1 MTNITSPQLLPV
13 LATTLILAASTIAAY
28 GYHKSSSRRKR
39 LGVFP
44 TSSPWFM
51 PFADLVRIIRAGTF
65 EQFIKDRKA
74 ALKSDAFYM
83 HLLGFS
89 QLPTLVVTEPADFVD
104 IMHKEGKLNLCVQM
118 PDTVKATHGPGNL
131 QLLSGVRHN
140 FLRKIFAKL
149 LHPNTLERFLPYF
162 YEEFTKMWAKLD
174 EADGEVIIQDAI
186 CEAQFFLMAKILYG
200 MTPENTDLDTM
211 RQLQHDFDLQMKGHF
226 ASPKSKTFRDA
237 KEASQSIRRVL
248 NPMFDAV
255 LDKRRHL
262 MQTGDVTIEATHDDL
277 PVGNAMESIADA
289 LLKDNVQD
297 DEQIR
302 SDVYDNLNLLLE
314 ASHGTTS
321 ELNCHYYQCIH
332 LIIIASDLFMSANS
346 VCHHYCT
353 LLSKSSRQC
362 SFS

>member
-1 MTNITSPQLLPV
+1 MMTNSLASPQLLPA
-13 LATTLILAASTIAAY
+13 LATTLIVTASTIAAY
-28 GYHKSSSRRKR
+28 EYYKWSSQRKR
-39 LGVFP
+39 LGAFP

-51 PFADLVRIIRAGTF
+51 PFADLVRLIRAGTF
-65 EQFIKDRKA
+65 EQFVKDRKA

-89 QLPTLVVTEPADFVD
+89 QQPTLVVTDPADFVD
-104 IMHKEGKLNLCVQM
+104 IMQKEGKLNLCVQM
-118 PDTVKATHGPGNL
+118 PDTVMATHGPGNL

-140 FLRKIFAKL
+140 FLRKMFAQL

-174 EADGEVIIQDAI
+174 RADGEVIIQDAI

-200 MTPENTDLDTM
+200 MTPENTDLGVM
-211 RQLQHDFDLQMKGHF
+211 RQLQNDFDLQMKGHF

-255 LDKRRHL
+255 LEKRRRL
-262 MQTGDVTIEATHDDL
+262 IQSGDFVNEATHADL

-297 DEQIR
+297 DEQIK

-321 ELNCHYYQCIH
+321 ELLCPIYHDVRADKTKY
-332 LIIIASDLFMSANS
+332 S
-346 VCHHYCT
+346 T
-353 LLSKSSRQC
+353 
-362 SFS
+362 

>member
-1 MTNITSPQLLPV
+1 
-13 LATTLILAASTIAAY
+13 
-28 GYHKSSSRRKR
+28 
-39 LGVFP
+39 
-44 TSSPWFM
+44 
-51 PFADLVRIIRAGTF
+51 
-65 EQFIKDRKA
+65 
-74 ALKSDAFYM
+74 
-83 HLLGFS
+83 
-89 QLPTLVVTEPADFVD
+89 
-104 IMHKEGKLNLCVQM
+104 
-118 PDTVKATHGPGNL
+118 
-131 QLLSGVRHN
+131 
-140 FLRKIFAKL
+140 
-149 LHPNTLERFLPYF
+149 
-162 YEEFTKMWAKLD
+162 
-174 EADGEVIIQDAI
+174 
-186 CEAQFFLMAKILYG
+186 
-200 MTPENTDLDTM
+200 
-211 RQLQHDFDLQMKGHF
+211 
-226 ASPKSKTFRDA
+226 
-237 KEASQSIRRVL
+237 
-248 NPMFDAV
+248 MFDAV

>member
-1 MTNITSPQLLPV
+1 
-13 LATTLILAASTIAAY
+13 
-28 GYHKSSSRRKR
+28 
-39 LGVFP
+39 
-44 TSSPWFM
+44 M
-51 PFADLVRIIRAGTF
+51 PFADLVRLIRAGTF
-65 EQFIKDRKA
+65 EQFVKYRKA

-89 QLPTLVVTEPADFVD
+89 QQPTLVVTDPADFVD
-104 IMHKEGKLNLCVQM
+104 IMQKEGKLNLCVQM
-118 PDTVKATHGPGNL
+118 PDTAMTTHGPGNL

-140 FLRKIFAKL
+140 FLRKMFAQL

-162 YEEFTKMWAKLD
+162 YEEFTNMWAKLD
-174 EADGEVIIQDAI
+174 RADGEVIIQDAI

-200 MTPENTDLDTM
+200 MTPENTDLGAM
-211 RQLQHDFDLQMKGHF
+211 RQLQNDFDVQMKGHF
-226 ASPKSKTFRDA
+226 ASPKSKTFREA
-237 KEASQSIRRVL
+237 KEASQSIRRVF

-255 LDKRRHL
+255 LEKRRRL
-262 MQTGDVTIEATHDDL
+262 IQTGDLANEATNDDL

-321 ELNCHYYQCIH
+321 KLICHYLPC
-332 LIIIASDLFMSANS
+332 MS
-346 VCHHYCT
+346 
-353 LLSKSSRQC
+353 
-362 SFS
+362 